1 MTIRA
6 GGLRVVIELTPTPLS
21 RSYRVRIDYRENDFP
36 QVRVLTRLERFE
48 GRTLPH
54 TFADGTLCLHLADDW
69 NDGMLIADSTVPWAA
84 EWLAYYEIWK
94 ATGEWHG
101 GGEWPP
107 SQP

>member
-1 MTIRA
+1 
-6 GGLRVVIELTPTPLS
+6 
-21 RSYRVRIDYRENDFP
+21 VRIDYRENDFP